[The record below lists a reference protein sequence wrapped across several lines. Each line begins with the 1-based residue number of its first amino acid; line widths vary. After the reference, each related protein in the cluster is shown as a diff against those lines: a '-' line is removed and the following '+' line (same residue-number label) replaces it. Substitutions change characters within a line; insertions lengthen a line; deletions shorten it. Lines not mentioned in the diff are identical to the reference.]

1 MNEPYRIL
9 GVDPEAPMRTV
20 RRAYRTLKRKYRP
33 GCFGEKELNAL
44 AKERKRQ
51 IENAYREIRLLRA
64 GRELPASSA
73 PQPTSP
79 MENVDFTLYERVRDL
94 LARDLWGDAEKEL
107 KAAPISLRNAEWYFL
122 MGQTLRKKSYFLD
135 AQRMMEIACRIEPE
149 NAEYKSAY
157 DALKTETK
165 GYGGGYRLSTPG
177 SGDFLECCGAC
188 CCEGCAEGCCEA
200 GCEVIC
206 EGICSGF

>member
-33 GCFGEKELNAL
+33 GRFGEKELNAL

-73 PQPTSP
+73 PQPTFP
-79 MENVDFTLYERVRDL
+79 MENVDFTLYDRVRDL

-149 NAEYKSAY
+149 NGEYKSTY

-177 SGDFLECCGAC
+177 
-188 CCEGCAEGCCEA
+188 
-200 GCEVIC
+200 
-206 EGICSGF
+206 